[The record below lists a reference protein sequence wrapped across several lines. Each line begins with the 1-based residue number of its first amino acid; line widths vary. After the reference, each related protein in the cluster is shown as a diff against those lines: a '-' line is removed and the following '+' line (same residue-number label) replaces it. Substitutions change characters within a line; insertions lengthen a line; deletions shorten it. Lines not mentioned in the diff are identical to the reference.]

1 MNKKGL
7 YWIIEDVMNL
17 ISRVDI
23 KYDDS
28 SGDYRDHL
36 SEKSGKE
43 IVVKTKKNFLYIKDK
58 RTVHKYILQ
67 PKPNPYETKL
77 LETLIGNLLKWD
89 LKSDDDREYD
99 QIKQKY
105 ILSAICEFISTDYNI
120 SKTIIEDLIYCLINW
135 MGRRNEGGF
144 PSFSFT
150 FFKNSDNSNNSL
162 VSYKSVINGNN
173 FERLHS
179 IENCSIELD
188 KKGNIK
194 SYISSDSTKLD
205 IDTTID
211 VPIQFQEI
219 VSVISEKAI
228 DEGSYTILK
237 HNNEKRA
244 KFLTIMLVDGR
255 DILIIKDGD
264 LDFARR
270 ESQWK
275 KFNDYLLIEQP
286 ILKDNR
292 LFSNI
297 IYKSLLDST
306 FSYGG
311 SGILILKNDL
321 NHFSNPKETNKL
333 LEFIDEKYIVNERIL
348 KNIEV
353 KSNDKFRDTLI
364 KFLTLNAGVV
374 SQSDSIKLVNR
385 QLFKDLLSIDGSVI
399 LDCNGVIIAVG
410 GMIEQLIPV
419 NNSGARTA
427 AALGASQLGLAIK
440 VSEDGAI
447 TGYYNYEKS
456 AEDIRESH
464 TPSFILG

>member
-1 MNKKGL
+1 M
-7 YWIIEDVMNL
+7 
-17 ISRVDI
+17 R
-23 KYDDS
+23 
-28 SGDYRDHL
+28 
-36 SEKSGKE
+36 KE
-43 IVVKTKKNFLYIKDK
+43 
-58 RTVHKYILQ
+58 Q
-67 PKPNPYETKL
+67 
-77 LETLIGNLLKWD
+77 
-89 LKSDDDREYD
+89 S
-99 QIKQKY
+99 
-105 ILSAICEFISTDYNI
+105 
-120 SKTIIEDLIYCLINW
+120 
-135 MGRRNEGGF
+135 
-144 PSFSFT
+144 
-150 FFKNSDNSNNSL
+150 
-162 VSYKSVINGNN
+162 
-173 FERLHS
+173 
-179 IENCSIELD
+179 
-188 KKGNIK
+188 
-194 SYISSDSTKLD
+194 
-205 IDTTID
+205 
-211 VPIQFQEI
+211 
-219 VSVISEKAI
+219 
-228 DEGSYTILK
+228 
-237 HNNEKRA
+237 
-244 KFLTIMLVDGR
+244 FLTIMLVDGR

-427 AALGASQLGLAIK
+427 AALGASQLGLAI
-440 VSEDGAI
+440 
-447 TGYYNYEKS
+447 
-456 AEDIRESH
+456 
-464 TPSFILG
+464 